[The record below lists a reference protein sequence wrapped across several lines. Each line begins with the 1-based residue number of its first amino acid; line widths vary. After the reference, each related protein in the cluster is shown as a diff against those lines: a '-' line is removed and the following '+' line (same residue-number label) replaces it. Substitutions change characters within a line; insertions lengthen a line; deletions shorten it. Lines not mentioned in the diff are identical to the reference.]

1 MPPQKREQES
11 ITCYDTCVDLRVTRT
26 VFSRPQTF
34 CISSF
39 EVMSSDIL
47 SLSALQMGF
56 LTKLPGTRLVVR
68 KPGGYSICVPCPI
81 FYMGS
86 EYRSSGSHT
95 VHALTH
101 MSATLQTDIYMHAL
115 FPFPITPHKLNG
127 PDINIHSV
135 NLKYTYSYT
144 CVYTH
149 VPWPSHTIKIS
160 TMPLTLPGLE
170 LEQRPRQ

>member
-1 MPPQKREQES
+1 
-11 ITCYDTCVDLRVTRT
+11 
-26 VFSRPQTF
+26 
-34 CISSF
+34 
-39 EVMSSDIL
+39 
-47 SLSALQMGF
+47 MGF

-68 KPGGYSICVPCPI
+68 KPGGYSICVPCPT

-95 VHALTH
+95 AHALTH
-101 MSATLQTDIYMHAL
+101 TSATLQTDIYMHAL

-127 PDINIHSV
+127 ADINTHSV

-149 VPWPSHTIKIS
+149 VPWPSPHNKNIYNAPNTSRSGTGAEAKAIDTKSLNSIFKGVSNSRKKIIKKF
-160 TMPLTLPGLE
+160 
-170 LEQRPRQ
+170 